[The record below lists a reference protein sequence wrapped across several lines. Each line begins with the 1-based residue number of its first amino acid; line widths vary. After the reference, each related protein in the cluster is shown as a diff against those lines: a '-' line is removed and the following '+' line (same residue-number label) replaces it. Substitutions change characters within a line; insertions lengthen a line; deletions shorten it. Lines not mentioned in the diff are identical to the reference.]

1 MKIDLLIAN
10 AKQLVYFTREKSGRR
25 KPEWQLRT
33 VRNGYVAI
41 SDQRVAAIGAK
52 DEVFTKVQIEA
63 DCETI
68 SAHNFVVTPGLV
80 DAHTHPVFY
89 QTREHEFEM
98 RVQGK
103 TYEEIAQSGGGIRS
117 SVQSVRSASKADLK
131 EVVRKR
137 LDRFI
142 ELGTTTIE
150 AKSGYGLT
158 LDDEVKSLEIINE
171 LNIEHDLDLVPTFLG
186 AHEVPTEFR
195 KDRETYIRLLINE
208 MIPYV
213 VQHNL
218 AEFCDI
224 FCEKNVYT
232 IDEARKILNAADQAG
247 LKIKLHADQLHLTGA
262 TQLGIELGAVSADH
276 LEQLDD
282 VGIQKIA
289 SSNTVAGLLPG
300 AVFFLGSNA
309 YPPARKL
316 LDAGA
321 SVFLATDFNPGSS
334 MTQSLPLMMTLGCLF
349 MKMTPAEALMSSTIY
364 GAAAL
369 KKADSIGDLLPGY
382 QADIVLWNAD
392 DYRQLPYYYGVN
404 LVEMVIKKGRT
415 VFARGAVVS
424 EELYD

>member
-1 MKIDLLIAN
+1 
-10 AKQLVYFTREKSGRR
+10 
-25 KPEWQLRT
+25 
-33 VRNGYVAI
+33 
-41 SDQRVAAIGAK
+41 
-52 DEVFTKVQIEA
+52 
-63 DCETI
+63 
-68 SAHNFVVTPGLV
+68 
-80 DAHTHPVFY
+80 
-89 QTREHEFEM
+89 
-98 RVQGK
+98 
-103 TYEEIAQSGGGIRS
+103 
-117 SVQSVRSASKADLK
+117 
-131 EVVRKR
+131 
-137 LDRFI
+137 
-142 ELGTTTIE
+142 
-150 AKSGYGLT
+150 
-158 LDDEVKSLEIINE
+158 
-171 LNIEHDLDLVPTFLG
+171 
-186 AHEVPTEFR
+186 
-195 KDRETYIRLLINE
+195 
-208 MIPYV
+208 MIPDV

-309 YPPARKL
+309 YPPARTL
-316 LDAGA
+316 LDAGS

>member
-10 AKQLVYFTREKSGRR
+10 AKQLVYSIQQESNRS
-25 KPEWQLRT
+25 KPEWQLQT
-33 VRNGYVAI
+33 VKDGYVAI
-41 SDQRVAAIGAK
+41 SDQRVAAIGTK
-52 DEVFTKVQIEA
+52 EEVFAKVLVEP

-68 SAHNFVVTPGLV
+68 PAHDFVVTPGLV

-103 TYEEIAQSGGGIRS
+103 TYEEISQSGGGIRS
-117 SVQSVRSASKADLK
+117 SVQGVRSASKDNLK
-131 EVVRKR
+131 EVVRKK

-158 LDDEVKSLEIINE
+158 LEDEVKSLEIINE
-171 LNIEHDLDLVPTFLG
+171 LNKEHDLDLVPTFLG

-195 KDRETYIRLLINE
+195 QDREAYIQLLIDD

-213 VQHNL
+213 AQHNL

-224 FCEKNVYT
+224 FCEKNVYS
-232 IDEARKILNAADQAG
+232 IDEARKILNAADICG

-262 TQLGIELGAVSADH
+262 TQLGIELGAITVDH

-289 SSNTVAGLLPG
+289 SSNTMAGLLPG
-300 AVFFLGSNA
+300 AVFFLGSNT

-349 MKMTPAEALMSSTIY
+349 MKMTPAEALMSATIY
-364 GAAAL
+364 GATAL
-369 KKADSIGDLLPGY
+369 GKADSIGNLLPGY

-404 LVEMVIKKGRT
+404 LAEIIIKNGRT
-415 VFARGAVVS
+415 VFAKGTVIS
-424 EELYD
+424 EELYN